1 MFEVDD
7 ATATAAKVEIDKA
20 IIAYY
25 AVVSP
30 DVYLD
35 AWVLVSHKLSAEW
48 EQEGTSAV
56 GVLPRTGQS
65 FVVTR
70 GLLDVALE
78 SERNDV

>member
-1 MFEVDD
+1 
-7 ATATAAKVEIDKA
+7 
-20 IIAYY
+20 
-25 AVVSP
+25 
-30 DVYLD
+30 
-35 AWVLVSHKLSAEW
+35 VLVSHKLSAEW